1 MENPVF
7 FMDFIMIGQGVHSGA
22 DAVAEEMA
30 SARSELDNFTYLRFE
45 A

>member
-7 FMDFIMIGQGVHSGA
+7 FMDFIMIGPAAHSGA
-22 DAVAEEMA
+22 DPVGEEMA

>member
-7 FMDFIMIGQGVHSGA
+7 FMDFIMIGPPAHSGA
-22 DAVAEEMA
+22 NTVWKENAFA
-30 SARSELDNFTYLRFE
+30 SSGLDNFTYLEFE